1 MRKLRSTGLHCS
13 ARSPGERGE
22 LNSPLGELSSLPGLP
37 RPWLVIYGFVP
48 EDWDQGLSDKGAVY
62 RMLISLNSWPGVGN
76 GFPLEALPCPLLPNA
91 LGVEALELPLLES
104 PLSHL
109 FLLSS
114 PQPLK
119 KIQKGFI
126 IQAPQGP
133 RKQGFSQRLLVPN

>member
-62 RMLISLNSWPGVGN
+62 RMLRSLNSWPGVGN

-91 LGVEALELPLLES
+91 LGVEAPSSAGISSFTSLPSL
-104 PLSHL
+104 
-109 FLLSS
+109 
-114 PQPLK
+114 QPPALK